1 MATSNEI
8 SSECNDSTLIKLNG
22 SNNIAEDDDYDKK
35 YFYNTKELNL
45 SNYKLLNSPKFH
57 NQLNDLVTLDLSNNN
72 ICDLPESICLLK
84 KLEYLIIDDN
94 NIQRISID
102 LNELE
107 KLKELSISNNG
118 LTELPLNMEKLQK
131 LEILNLSN
139 NKLQSLPNSWAKMN
153 NLLTLDISMNLFI
166 QIPNCLREGMSKLAF
181 LNVSKNRNMNI
192 NGVIYSNNLKKFYA
206 KNNGDV
212 DSSFPKWIFSGKF
225 SEIDELN
232 FENTRFRTIKIPI
245 NNRKIQLK
253 KLNLQQCKL
262 YDTVI
267 ENLLINISSLEHL
280 NIGNKDFMS
289 TGNSFPVLPNSYV
302 LNPEALKTINIAATG
317 LADISKSIEAFTNL
331 TEINIQQNY
340 LSWLP
345 EEICNLKKLQI
356 LIISNNNLI
365 MLPKNLGSMISL
377 KILDAANNHLSSLP
391 SSISNL
397 QNLEFMDLY
406 QNYLTE
412 IPKEIENL
420 KNLKALDLELNH
432 FDTDDIVLP
441 ISYSNLLYQSRI
453 DKLDRGKGPVINENN
468 SDSITSPSNLS
479 SDTWSS
485 AESIQEELHYN
496 NHAILTEENWENPED
511 FADDFDPFNPPPI
524 PPPKWETPCVF
535 YENQFNFCPADLHPP
550 RIKDV
555 IAEARAN
562 GQLSPPLPII
572 EGQFDDA
579 D

>member
-1 MATSNEI
+1 MATSNEL
-8 SSECNDSTLIKLNG
+8 SSQCNEITLIKLNG

-45 SNYKLLNSPKFH
+45 SNCKLLNFPKFH
-57 NQLNDLVTLDLSNNN
+57 NQLNDLVKLDLSNNN

-84 KLEYLIIDDN
+84 KLEYLIIDNN
-94 NIQRISID
+94 NIKRISVD
-102 LNELE
+102 LNGFD
-107 KLKELSISNNG
+107 KLKELSLSNNS
-118 LTELPLNMEKLQK
+118 LSELPLNMEKLQQ

-153 NLLTLDISMNLFI
+153 NLLTLDVSMNLFI
-166 QIPNCLREGMSKLAF
+166 EIPNCLREGMSKLTF

-206 KNNGDV
+206 KNNGSV
-212 DSSFPKWIFSGKF
+212 ESAFPKWIFSGKF
-225 SEIDELN
+225 DEIDELN
-232 FENTRFRTIKIPI
+232 FENTQFRTIKIPI

-280 NIGNKDFMS
+280 NIGNKNFMS
-289 TGNSFPVLPNSYV
+289 TGNSFPILPNSYI

-317 LADISKSIEAFTNL
+317 LADISKSIETFTNL
-331 TEINIQQNY
+331 TEIDIQKNY

-345 EEICNLKKLQI
+345 EEICNLKKLQV
-356 LIISNNNLI
+356 LIISDNNLI
-365 MLPKNLGSMISL
+365 MLPQNMGSMISL
-377 KILDAANNHLSSLP
+377 KILEAANNHLSSLP
-391 SSISNL
+391 SSIIKL

-406 QNYLTE
+406 QNNLTE
-412 IPKEIENL
+412 IPKEIESL

-432 FDTDDIVLP
+432 FDTDNIMLP
-441 ISYSNLLYQSRI
+441 ISYSNLLNQFRI
-453 DKLDRGKGPVINENN
+453 DKPYRGKGPEIIENN
-468 SDSITSPSNLS
+468 SSSVNSSFVSS
-479 SDTWSS
+479 SDTLSS
-485 AESIQEELHYN
+485 AESIQDESHYN
-496 NHAILTEENWENPED
+496 NDAILTEENWDNLD
-511 FADDFDPFNPPPI
+511 DSTDDFDPFNPPPI
-524 PPPKWETPCVF
+524 SPPKWETPCVF

-562 GQLSPPLPII
+562 GQLSSPLPII